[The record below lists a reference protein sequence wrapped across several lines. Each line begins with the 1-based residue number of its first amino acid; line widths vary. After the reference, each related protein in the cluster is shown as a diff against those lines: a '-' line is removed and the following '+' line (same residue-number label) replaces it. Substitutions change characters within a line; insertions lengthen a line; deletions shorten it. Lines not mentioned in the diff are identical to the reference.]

1 MLRLLPHERRQAFA
15 YRGMI
20 RKARKRSKA
29 GSAPTPRPQR
39 GREIDRAHKHA
50 VAQLFC
56 IATYLRHGV
65 EMRGV
70 HVAHLRY
77 SNASAGARNP
87 GLQRK
92 PDDCW
97 TLPLSPAEHR
107 LQHAMGEA
115 AYWREL
121 GCDPHSLAR
130 ALYAVSSDVA
140 AMEAT
145 LRAERPGSQPPSAG
159 GRQ

>member
-92 PDDCW
+92 PDDRW
-97 TLPLSPAEHR
+97 TLPLSPPEHR
-107 LQHAMGEA
+107 MQHAMSEV

-121 GCDPHSLAR
+121 GCDPHSLATE
-130 ALYAVSSDVA
+130 LYLVSPMVEE
-140 AMEAT
+140 MERV
-145 LRAERPGSQPPSAG
+145 LRSARRPA
-159 GRQ
+159 R